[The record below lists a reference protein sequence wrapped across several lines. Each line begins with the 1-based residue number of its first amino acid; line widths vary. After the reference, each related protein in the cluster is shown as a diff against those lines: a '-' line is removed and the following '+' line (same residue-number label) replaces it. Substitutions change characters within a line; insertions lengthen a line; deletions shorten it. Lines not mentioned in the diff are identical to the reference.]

1 VEEIGTG
8 EEPDQDPGR
17 SWWAGRAGR
26 PFTMA
31 SLALAVGVCVGVW
44 VLAVTGFFVYA
55 NTRSTGPV
63 TDGCAV
69 DPCTSE
75 RTALLTLG
83 FLGVLPT
90 AFVGL
95 LVSLVL
101 LVYGARSVRRPLVL
115 GASSALAGVA
125 LAVIGLVTIAT
136 FET

>member
-8 EEPDQDPGR
+8 EEPDEDPGQ
-17 SWWAGRAGR
+17 AGRGGRPGR

-31 SLALAVGVCVGVW
+31 SLALAIGVCVGVW
-44 VLAVTGFFVYA
+44 VLALTGFFVYA
-55 NTRSTGPV
+55 NTRSTSPV

-69 DPCTSE
+69 DPCPSE

-83 FLGVLPT
+83 FFGVLPT

>member
-1 VEEIGTG
+1 MDEISAG
-8 EEPDQDPGR
+8 EGPEDGARRPE
-17 SWWAGRAGR
+17 R

-31 SLALAVGVCVGVW
+31 SLALAVGVCIGLW

-55 NTRSTGPV
+55 NTRPTSALPA
-63 TDGCAV
+63 DCAV
-69 DPCTSE
+69 DPCPSE

-83 FLGVLPT
+83 FFGVLPT

-101 LVYGARSVRRPLVL
+101 LVYGARSVHRPVLL

-125 LAVIGLVTIAT
+125 LAIVGLVTIAT
-136 FET
+136 FER